1 MANPSESTAPNA
13 PQVPVVRGSFA
24 DWSRSSQL
32 DFEIAFFERVVQRD
46 RCFVDVL
53 RVLAELLTS
62 RKSYQRGLEVDRRL
76 ARLRPDDP
84 LVRYNLACSYALV
97 RAMRE
102 AIQSLQKA
110 VELGYDDFD
119 FMEQDPDLNSIRD
132 APEYQTLLRQ
142 VAPLRRR
149 GRG

>member
-32 DFEIAFFERVVQRD
+32 DFEIAFFERIVERD
-46 RCFVDVL
+46 RCYVDVL
-53 RVLAELLTS
+53 RALAELLTS
-62 RKSYQRGLEVDRRL
+62 RKSYQRGLEMDQRL
-76 ARLRPDDP
+76 ARLRPEDP

-97 RAMRE
+97 HSMRK
-102 AIQSLQKA
+102 AIDALRTA

-119 FMEQDPDLNSIRD
+119 FMEQDPDLKSIRD
-132 APEYQTLLRQ
+132 EPGYQQLLRQ
-142 VAPLRRR
+142 VAPLRRLR
-149 GRG
+149 G